1 MIRSFLFF
9 FVTVYLFHI
18 ARSDSLPKIYKHGC
32 VILANQKI
40 YCHGGASRSAP
51 TTNDY
56 TTYFNDSELYNQHV
70 YLDVS
75 HPLNLS
81 AANTQWQ
88 SVPPPIEPF
97 NVERRA
103 DFAMVAMNDTTFLI
117 SGGIGPSTTPG
128 DQSLAQIAVRY
139 NAELNL
145 WTAIRSQNA
154 SSPKLNFTFDTQ
166 LFGGRAVKISDR
178 EFMIN
183 GGIPPN
189 NNTVIAPN
197 TSYVDVEST
206 GDNWSSMQAWTIP
219 VSRGGGVIPDRSRVF
234 RACSALGG
242 DGAVYFFGGAMPM
255 NATNNQNYQDNM
267 GYYSFEKLLTFY
279 PSKNQTFDVV
289 EASTSENAPTYR
301 QLHTATA
308 LPNTNMI
315 LVYGG
320 IGGQGASLDFSW
332 TFDTTTRAWK
342 TTNFTNGDG
351 PGRRFGHQSVMVGN
365 DMLYIIGGM
374 DSSGTAQND
383 VNILNVTSMTWL
395 EGSFTNTYDQQLA
408 DASNNGG
415 STNGGSLSGGAIAGI
430 VIGCVAALAII
441 VAAVVIIRI
450 QRKKKGLMASG
461 SAPAGFNSDPTPMMA
476 SAKEYNMAPPASPF
490 DDEST
495 TVYSTKPYDGTFD
508 HMPTSNSKPHVY

>member
-1 MIRSFLFF
+1 MIRSFLFY
-9 FVTVYLFHI
+9 FVVVCLFHI

-40 YCHGGASRSAP
+40 YCHGGATRSAP
-51 TTNDY
+51 TTTDD
-56 TTYFNDSELYNQHV
+56 TTYFNDTELYNQHV

-97 NVERRA
+97 NLERRA
-103 DFAMVAMNDTTFLI
+103 DFAMVAVNDTTFLI

-128 DQSLAQIAVRY
+128 NQSLAQIAIRY

-145 WTAIRSQNA
+145 WTPIRSQNS

-166 LFGGRAVKISDR
+166 LFGGRGVKISER

-189 NNTVIAPN
+189 NNTVIDPN
-197 TSYVDVEST
+197 TTYVDVEST
-206 GDNWSSMQAWTIP
+206 GDHWSSMQAWTIP
-219 VSRGGGVIPDRSRVF
+219 ISRGGGVIPDRSRIF

-242 DGAVYFFGGAMPM
+242 DGVVYFFGGVLPM
-255 NATNNQNYQDNM
+255 NATDNYNFQDNM
-267 GYYSFEKLLTFY
+267 GYYSFDKLLAFF

-289 EASTSENAPTYR
+289 DTGSSDNAPTYR
-301 QLHTATA
+301 QLHTATS
-308 LPNTNMI
+308 LPNTNLI
-315 LVYGG
+315 LIYGG

-332 TFDTTTRAWK
+332 TYDITARKWK

-365 DMLYIIGGM
+365 DMLYIIGGI
-374 DSSGTAQND
+374 DSTGTTQND

-395 EGSFTNTYDQQLA
+395 EGSYTNTYDQQLA
-408 DASNNGG
+408 DAANNGG
-415 STNGGSLSGGAIAGI
+415 LNGGSLSGGAIAGI

-441 VAAVVIIRI
+441 VAAIVIIRV

-461 SAPAGFNSDPTPMMA
+461 SAPAGFNSDPPPMMT
-476 SAKEYNMAPPASPF
+476 STKEYNMAPPTSPF
-490 DDEST
+490 DDDST
-495 TVYSTKPYDGTFD
+495 TVYSSKPYDGTFD
-508 HMPTSNSKPHVY
+508 HMSAPSSKPHVY